1 MVICFIICLNSVY
14 RVKEMMKKQRWKGCS
29 VWGIGVG
36 TPVFMLCGD
45 TEDIEVVEHKKNKR
59 VWQKNVMLH
68 QL

>member
-1 MVICFIICLNSVY
+1 
-14 RVKEMMKKQRWKGCS
+14 MKKQRWKGCS

-36 TPVFMLCGD
+36 APVFMLCGD